1 MEDALKLVDKLYV
14 DVNIFSPEHKKVQE
28 KLPQLPGSCWES
40 AESLLT
46 EREIYQ
52 RDGVFS
58 PIVIDEVAKRLKSY
72 NDKDLSEKLYS
83 KEDEI
88 KKLVDEYLHCS

>member
-1 MEDALKLVDKLYV
+1 MDVD
-14 DVNIFSPEHKKVQE
+14 IFSSDQTRIREA
-28 KLPQLPGSCWES
+28 LSQLPSSCWES
-40 AESLLT
+40 AESLLRD
-46 EREIYQ
+46 REIYQ

-58 PIVIDEVAKRLKSY
+58 PTVIDEIVKRLKSY
-72 NDKDLSEKLYS
+72 DDKDMSEKLYG